1 MVVQTTED
9 AIKEEIRSWS
19 KEALEQVNPSFAN
32 LPPCPYAENAWI
44 EDKVGI
50 GFKMSPSFQDLTTI
64 LSTWDDKNDLVILVD
79 LHFIQDREK
88 FYQHIDGL
96 NEGIAQGIFIEQD
109 IWLMAFHPDD
119 EPSEMAYAHEDF
131 ISIVDV
137 PYAMIFIQRLSKL
150 HEAAE
155 KLKKTGYYKEYEQQ
169 FGLMD
174 MLRVRETYYRRLKDG

>member
-1 MVVQTTED
+1 MVVEE

-79 LHFIQDREK
+79 LHFIQNREK

-96 NEGIAQGIFIEQD
+96 NEGYRKRLVGNGI
-109 IWLMAFHPDD
+109 
-119 EPSEMAYAHEDF
+119 PS
-131 ISIVDV
+131 
-137 PYAMIFIQRLSKL
+137 
-150 HEAAE
+150 
-155 KLKKTGYYKEYEQQ
+155 
-169 FGLMD
+169 
-174 MLRVRETYYRRLKDG
+174 